1 MNEEP
6 NKRSITL
13 ALERLSERIQT
24 PRALEIRPSERTL
37 IESLIERARG
47 QWLGPSEPV
56 LTVALAGGTGAG
68 KSTLINAFAGTMI
81 AESSEIRPTTR
92 QLQAYHHQE
101 DSVGALTQELASQA
115 TFVAHDRPELR
126 HKMLV
131 DTPDLDSF
139 MVQHRATTKAL
150 LKRSG
155 LVLYVFSPERY
166 LEERTWSILRTE
178 TEFSAAAAILNKVD
192 RVGSPDELEQ
202 ITSDLRAHFA
212 ALGHGDIRIFR
223 LSARA
228 HVPDASG
235 VLPNLGAD
243 VDDMVALRAYIEREL
258 QGSEIARLLRRQ
270 RESVI
275 THLQAE
281 VDRIAPSYL
290 TQTVEDVAQLA
301 IGRAGEAGTR
311 LAGAIAEPLAAVE
324 SELGPLLMIHRHERF
339 WGPFRIWL
347 SLCDFVTFGLTNLVR
362 RSIGR
367 RQADRPSLIE
377 STLDRAARGA
387 LEQVLR
393 TQARDIQNL
402 LYENNLP
409 IERWRELT
417 ASVDGTGLITE
428 ISQEIE
434 AGFELAAARLSDQG
448 QSTIRLVS
456 SLGGLVPSIF
466 VIVGLV
472 VMTRDL
478 FTGAYAGLTLLWH
491 LLAMIVLFFLA
502 LQGLVAVLLPG
513 GNGWFGP
520 SLGPQSVSRVISRTV
535 DLWLEAYRTDLK
547 SDFAEL
553 REPLAVLQKAVQAEV
568 PSL

>member
-1 MNEEP
+1 M
-6 NKRSITL
+6 
-13 ALERLSERIQT
+13 A
-24 PRALEIRPSERTL
+24 RPVRTCADRC
-37 IESLIERARG
+37 SR
-47 QWLGPSEPV
+47 
-56 LTVALAGGTGAG
+56 GGTGAG

-202 ITSDLRAHFA
+202 ITTDLRAHFA

-235 VLPNLGAD
+235 ALPNLGSN

-270 RESVI
+270 RESVV

-290 TQTVEDVAQLA
+290 LKRWRMWPNWPSAVRARRELDSPARLPSPWRPSSRNSAPIDDPSPRTV
-301 IGRAGEAGTR
+301 
-311 LAGAIAEPLAAVE
+311 
-324 SELGPLLMIHRHERF
+324 

-387 LEQVLR
+387 
-393 TQARDIQNL
+393 
-402 LYENNLP
+402 
-409 IERWRELT
+409 
-417 ASVDGTGLITE
+417 
-428 ISQEIE
+428 
-434 AGFELAAARLSDQG
+434 
-448 QSTIRLVS
+448 
-456 SLGGLVPSIF
+456 
-466 VIVGLV
+466 
-472 VMTRDL
+472 
-478 FTGAYAGLTLLWH
+478 H
-491 LLAMIVLFFLA
+491 
-502 LQGLVAVLLPG
+502 
-513 GNGWFGP
+513 
-520 SLGPQSVSRVISRTV
+520 
-535 DLWLEAYRTDLK
+535 
-547 SDFAEL
+547 
-553 REPLAVLQKAVQAEV
+553 
-568 PSL
+568 